1 MAMPYFTNN
10 GVPKSQIEAIQ
21 TVPPFQVT
29 DPREFRLIS
38 VAETIGS
45 GIFTGCLNIVLY
57 YNKAMEKDSG
67 WLVAGWIKESLGRA
81 LREQPMLSGRLGR
94 GENGR
99 GELEIVSNDSGVRL
113 VEAKISVTLREFLDL
128 KEKEKA
134 EAELVF
140 WKYIDEQNP
149 QFSPLLFVQVTNFQ
163 CGGYSIGISCSLL
176 LADLLIMDNFLL
188 KWANIQKD
196 MLSKNDEVKLPLFYL
211 PNLKTASLAA
221 NRTFS
226 PASIERC
233 GQTMIFRITGENVDL
248 KNESSKKLALL
259 CMEEAEQKLGNK
271 IISSEFSF
279 LMKESPT
286 VMQVENFKKIERVN
300 SHLMSDQ
307 VMITSS
313 SLKDYLEINEIAF
326 TEGNKPAQVSYWA
339 GAVNDGLAV
348 AIPSSNEGVSEL
360 NFIITFP
367 IEKGI

>member
-29 DPREFRLIS
+29 DPREVRLIS

-134 EAELVF
+134 EAEL
-140 WKYIDEQNP
+140 
-149 QFSPLLFVQVTNFQ
+149 VTNFQ